1 MTGRTLLRS
10 SVFVLTG
17 FLILVLT
24 GHLWDRYAQETE
36 TLGFSGVYER
46 YLASRAG
53 FPGDPNAYRAA
64 AEAEHAQQAD
74 GRETAA
80 LEE

>member
-1 MTGRTLLRS
+1 MTGRMLLRS
-10 SVFVLTG
+10 SVFALTG
-17 FLILVLT
+17 FLILVLA
-24 GHLWDRYAQETE
+24 GHLWDRYAQETA

-64 AEAEHAQQAD
+64 VEAEHGQRAD